1 MRMNKNTKQKNKQE
15 LDILKAYKKGELE
28 TISNLNKVKKE
39 YSQIAR
45 NTLKKNKSITIRLA
59 ERDLL
64 RLKAK
69 AFQEGIPY
77 QTLLTSIIHKN
88 V

>member
-1 MRMNKNTKQKNKQE
+1 MTKNKE
-15 LDILKAYKKGELE
+15 TKLNTEMVKAYEKGDIK
-28 TISNLNKVKKE
+28 TVANLNKVKKE

-64 RLKAK
+64 RIKQKAMK
-69 AFQEGIPY
+69 EGIPD
-77 QTLLTSIIHKN
+77 QTLITSLIHKN
-88 V
+88 VG

>member
-1 MRMNKNTKQKNKQE
+1 MTKNKE
-15 LDILKAYKKGELE
+15 TKLNNEMVKAYEKGDLK
-28 TISNLNKVKKE
+28 TVANLNKVKKE

-64 RLKAK
+64 RIKEKAMK
-69 AFQEGIPY
+69 EGIPY
-77 QTLLTSIIHKN
+77 QTLITSLIHKN
-88 V
+88 VG

>member
-1 MRMNKNTKQKNKQE
+1 MNKNTKQKNKQE